1 MCSSQSFA
9 EASEFM
15 SVMAAVTCNV
25 INPGEH
31 IVHNRTNIAPQISG
45 RCLAILGTLVSE
57 SVKELIK
64 YFILT

>member
-1 MCSSQSFA
+1 
-9 EASEFM
+9 M

-45 RCLAILGTLVSE
+45 RYLAVLGTLVSE